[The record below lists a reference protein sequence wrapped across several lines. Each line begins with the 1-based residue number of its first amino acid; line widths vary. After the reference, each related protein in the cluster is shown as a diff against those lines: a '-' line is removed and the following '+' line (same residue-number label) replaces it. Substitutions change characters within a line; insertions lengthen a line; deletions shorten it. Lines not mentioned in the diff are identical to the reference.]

1 MAIHIYVWRKANPN
15 GGLIWEDLE
24 AVGIAAGWRRQW
36 ALVLHWRR
44 WAELDTQEMVRA
56 GQITQ
61 LMPFHVH
68 PKMSC

>member
-1 MAIHIYVWRKANPN
+1 M
-15 GGLIWEDLE
+15 WEDLE